1 MHVLQQLRILLAI
14 IVNLLCRFWGW
25 LFGLY
30 YMYPCDVSYPFTFN
44 ASTLSFLLVS
54 LHRTFYLI
62 RYYSR
67 SPSTSRIRAK
77 MLYSTSKDRIKYELD
92 GFHYEIQATD
102 PSEVDIEVLRE
113 RAHWSWFSFW
123 RDLWR
128 AVNLQPDANSI
139 VNDEA
144 PAVVF
149 VNKFL

>member
-1 MHVLQQLRILLAI
+1 MHVMQQLRILLAI
-14 IVNLLCRFWGW
+14 MRLIFWTVLHVSLW
-25 LFGLY
+25 CL
-30 YMYPCDVSYPFTFN
+30 VRSYPFTFN

-54 LHRTFYLI
+54 LHWTFYLI